1 LAKFYS
7 DENFPHATVEAL
19 RKLGHDVL
27 TTLEA
32 GQADQRIPD
41 HEVLAYA
48 VRENRIILTF
58 NRKDFIRL
66 HEQDSNHA
74 GIIVCKVDVDF
85 EALAS
90 RIDKAVKEKG
100 TMQHQLVRV
109 TRGQPE
115 GLTIKPTKPDAA
127 QEETGDKTND

>member
-1 LAKFYS
+1 MKFYS
-7 DENFPHATVEAL
+7 DENFPYASVEAL

-48 VRENRIILTF
+48 IRENRIVLTF

-66 HEQDSNHA
+66 HEQDANHA
-74 GIIVCKVDVDF
+74 GIVVCKVDIDF
-85 EALAS
+85 EALAD
-90 RIDKAVKEKG
+90 RIDKAIKEKD
-100 TMQHQLVRV
+100 TMQQQLVRV

-115 GLTIKPTKPDAA
+115 DSTTKSTKPS
-127 QEETGDKTND
+127 ETQKETTDKPND